1 MKLSIVTQSAIYASL
16 LAITII
22 GTANFGP
29 GNGIPCPIGRG
40 GSSLTAHVS
49 FGPGNGIP
57 CPIGRGGTRA

>member
-1 MKLSIVTQSAIYASL
+1 MKQSILTRSAVYASL
-16 LAITII
+16 LAIAII

-40 GSSLTAHVS
+40 GNGIIARAS